1 MAQQPIINQT
11 ETDMAWDDLRTSRA
25 FPAIVGGLAG
35 AGIGIAIMV
44 IASRLTKPKQSLPVA
59 YDGSG
64 NPINV
69 VYLPAQNQ
77 FRILGF
83 TIGDIVTLGTIGVTM
98 VRQIQEIQREQALKH
113 AAEADLTTAAAAA
126 LPPPP
131 IETPPTAPK
140 KK

>member
-1 MAQQPIINQT
+1 MALEPTINQT
-11 ETDMAWDDLRTSRA
+11 EMDMAWDDLRTSRA

-35 AGIGIAIMV
+35 AAIGVAIMI
-44 IASRLTKPKQSLPVA
+44 IANRLAKPKKSLPLA

-64 NPINV
+64 NPVNV

-83 TIGDIVTLGTIGVTM
+83 TVGDIVTLATVGVTM
-98 VRQIQEIQREQALKH
+98 ARQIREMQREQAAQSALEEER
-113 AAEADLTTAAAAA
+113 AVAST

-131 IETPPTAPK
+131 VEQIPPAPK
-140 KK
+140 KN